1 MIRKRNEYR
10 QKAMSLLLPGMI
22 LVFLLLDQL
31 AEHVRQTLAV
41 VAFPLIRRRFGLLR
55 FGHSLLAAPQRPNTG
70 FGTAS

>member
-1 MIRKRNEYR
+1 
-10 QKAMSLLLPGMI
+10 
-22 LVFLLLDQL
+22 
-31 AEHVRQTLAV
+31 LAV